1 MASGIRHQVPRSFAV
16 KKKKKKTGLGWTG
29 RKLPGAGLRP
39 EMVAYPIGRVV
50 SSCGSMAG

>member
-16 KKKKKKTGLGWTG
+16 KKKKTGLEWTG